1 MSAFGI
7 VAMIE
12 QDDLACARGIINGI
26 AIEIFA
32 GVVLGIAIWAF
43 FV

>member
-1 MSAFGI
+1 MND
-7 VAMIE
+7 

-32 GVVLGIAIWAF
+32 GVVLGFAF
-43 FV
+43 YLFWV